1 MIDLIVFYVL
11 FFGGGPISGPPHL
24 DSSNIVLSVAHY
36 DPGTSALCKDKDCV
50 RKHLELY
57 PGNKLR
63 RVVEVEMIGNQVTL
77 KEMDIVSSHDIK
89 EKKK

>member
-1 MIDLIVFYVL
+1 MIDFIVFYVL

-24 DSSNIVLSVAHY
+24 DASVINSVAYH
-36 DPGTSALCKDKDCV
+36 DAGRHELCKDKDCV

-57 PGNKLR
+57 PSNKLR

-77 KEMDIVSSHDIK
+77 KEMEIVSSHDIK